1 MVVDRAGNMWELP
14 SRGDGHLYYYNVSL
28 NLIKIY
34 NKNSSKVNNVLL
46 DPFN

>member
-1 MVVDRAGNMWELP
+1 MVVDQAGDMRELP
-14 SRGDGHLYYYNVSL
+14 SRGDGHLYYYNVGL
-28 NLIKIY
+28 KLIKIY